1 MWIVLAI
8 LKWIGIIIGGILG
21 LLLFLLALILFVP
34 VRYRIEGTNRSQTMY
49 SFRFSWLLSIFCISK
64 KKTSDK
70 YWLRVFGIPVKCLA
84 GKNKKEKRNKKQKT
98 EEMIEKPQSN
108 PSSEKANVKEEK
120 KKVKK
125 VKKTPCKKKVK
136 KKKFF
141 SFIRESSIIGLVK
154 DRTNRRVIKRLMR
167 ELKLLIRYLSPTKI
181 RGLLVLGTGDPCT
194 TGLVF
199 GGISL
204 FPFVYQD
211 GVKIVP
217 DFEEKHFEA
226 EGYIKGRIRV
236 LYFVRLIH
244 RLYQDREIK
253 RLWKQIKTVKKE
265 VA

>member
-98 EEMIEKPQSN
+98 EETIEKPQSN
-108 PSSEKANVKEEK
+108 PSSEKINVKEEK
-120 KKVKK
+120 TVKK
-125 VKKTPCKKKVK
+125 VKRAPRK

-154 DRTNRRVIKRLMR
+154 DRTNRRVIRRLMR

-181 RGLLVLGTGDPCT
+181 RGFLVLGTGDPCT
-194 TGLVF
+194 TGLLL
-199 GGISL
+199 GAISL

-226 EGYIKGRIRV
+226 EGYVKGRIRV